1 MVVKYLVLKVDGT
14 FDGVVSSCQVVKV
27 VVLVD
32 RVKFA
37 GVSVDLGPEVSKLD
51 DFALVR
57 NGLNVIFVVVAR
69 LEESSLQFIF
79 TSLKRSFCLAQ
90 ATKNTKI
97 YALTGSFRS
106 CTLRPP

>member
-1 MVVKYLVLKVDGT
+1 MICLVAGILFSFWVVVVKYLVLKVDGT
-14 FDGVVSSCQVVKV
+14 FDRVVSSCQVVKV
-27 VVLVD
+27 VVLID

-57 NGLNVIFVVVAR
+57 NGLNIIFVVVAR

-79 TSLKRSFCLAQ
+79 
-90 ATKNTKI
+90 
-97 YALTGSFRS
+97 
-106 CTLRPP
+106 